1 MPKATPY
8 PVSNFRL
15 GLVKGVEPW
24 LSPAEAFGTAD
35 NVYLKRGQILKR
47 FGQSVYG
54 QIGNIVLAESVGSSG
69 STNYTG
75 TLASPVAIRRSVKIY
90 EDGGGNLV
98 ARDDGQGNLTGNVD
112 AGGTNTIDYTT
123 GAYDVTFSGTTS
135 AAVEVEYHTA
145 GTTDVRGLVQF
156 NRVNASKSLLA
167 FDSRRMSKWN
177 PTFEYFDNVDNG
189 SGTYDIWNSTN
200 LVFTAEYEDVLYIT
214 DNDNS
219 VGVQSYNGSSISP
232 MTITYNAAGDEV
244 NTCKMI
250 FQIRERLLML
260 YTDEEAGNVLHPNR
274 ARWSQAGA
282 PTIWLDDS
290 SGKGGFNDASTNDEI
305 IAAEFVNDILVV
317 LFENSVWALD
327 YTGNPE
333 IPFTWRRISGSR
345 DTDGIFAIAKFDDYI
360 LVVGSKG
367 IFICDGYKIQLIDDN
382 IPDEVLDIDSDNAE
396 LVYGQVY
403 EAEDMA
409 LFAYPEQPSS
419 ASNNKMFAYNTKD
432 KSFTTFT
439 QAAKCLGTWV
449 TGGDKTFGDYAGFTF
464 DDLNGLTWGDSTFQ
478 GGYPILLSGGE
489 TGYVYQIMDASR
501 SDDSLTWAQHFE
513 ESADGTV
520 ITVDLESNRLNPFF
534 EQGFEA
540 HLLKVQIIMNSNE
553 SQAFTVDIQNDW
565 DSTPIVTQTVESGNN
580 GSGDKVIKDVLVNSS
595 AEFHRLKLY
604 YSSAQLEETLT
615 PRQQIR
621 IDGFV
626 FWFSQGGP
634 IGDSSLG

>member
-1 MPKATPY
+1 MPKASPY
-8 PVSNFRL
+8 AVSNFRQ

-35 NVYLKRGQILKR
+35 NIYLRRGQILKR
-47 FGQSVYG
+47 YGQSVYG
-54 QIGNIVLAESVGSSG
+54 QLGTVVLAESVGASG

-90 EDGGGNLV
+90 ENGGGNLV
-98 ARDDGQGNLTGNVD
+98 VRDDGEGNLTGDVD
-112 AGGTNTIDYTT
+112 AGGTNTINYTT
-123 GAYDVTFSGTTS
+123 GAYDVTFSGATS

-145 GTTDVRGLVQF
+145 GTTDVRGIQQY
-156 NRVNASKSLLA
+156 NRVNSSKSLIA

-177 PTFEYFDNVDNG
+177 PTFEYFANVDNG

-200 LVFTAEYEDVLYIT
+200 LVFVAEYEDVIYIT

-219 VGVQSYNGSSISP
+219 VGVQTFNGTAISP

-244 NTCKMI
+244 NSCKMI
-250 FQIRERLLML
+250 FQIKERLVLL
-260 YTDEEAGNVLHPNR
+260 YTDEEAGNVKNPGR

-290 SGKGGFNDASTNDEI
+290 AGKGGFNDASTNDEI
-305 IAAEFVNDILVV
+305 IAAELVGDILVV

-345 DTDGIFAIAKFDDYI
+345 DTDGIFAVAKFDDYI
-360 LVVGSKG
+360 LVVGTKG
-367 IFICDGYKIQLIDDN
+367 IFICDGYKIELIDDN
-382 IPDEVLDIDSDNAE
+382 IPDQVLDIDSDNAT
-396 LVYGQVY
+396 LVYGAVY

-419 ASNNKMFAYNTKD
+419 ASNNKVLAYNTKD
-432 KSFTTFT
+432 RSFTTFT
-439 QAAKCLGTWV
+439 QGAKCLGTWI
-449 TGGDKTFGDYAGFTF
+449 TGGDETFDDYAGQSF
-464 DDLNGLTWGDSTFQ
+464 DDLSGLTWGDSAFQ

-489 TGYVYQIMDASR
+489 TGYVYRMMDSSR
-501 SDDSLTWAQHFE
+501 SDDSLTWAENFE
-513 ESADGTV
+513 ESTDGSV
-520 ITVDLESNRLNPFF
+520 ITLDLLSNRLNPFF

-540 HLLKVQIIMNSNE
+540 HLLKVQVIMNANDN
-553 SQAFTVDIQNDW
+553 QAFTIDIRNDW
-565 DSTPIVTQTVESGNN
+565 DSTAVVTQTVDSSSN
-580 GSGDKVIKDVLVNSS
+580 GSGDKVVKDILVNSA
-595 AEFHRLKLY
+595 AEFHRLRLY
-604 YSSAQLEETLT
+604 YSTAQLATTLT

-626 FWFSQGGP
+626 FWFSQGRP